1 MPHPAARGSTASRV
15 PDDAR
20 RAESV
25 TRLLR
30 IIDDLR
36 THCLW
41 TRNLT
46 HAALV
51 EYLIEESY
59 ELVEAIEDDHGP
71 EEVRGEIADVL
82 WQLVLHSAIAEEA
95 GSFDFA
101 DVADHLAEKMIRR
114 NKHVF
119 APDGSLLG
127 DYPSTEAEIIASWD
141 EAKRAERA
149 AAADPAAGRS
159 AGTVAFA
166 APERHL
172 PALARAQKTLGRAER
187 AGAGAVVERLRDPA
201 GQRTVA
207 TEEELGDELLRIVAA
222 ARRDGWD
229 AERALRGAVA
239 RFTEDVTRALG

>member
-1 MPHPAARGSTASRV
+1 MQHPASTGSAPSRV

-30 IIDDLR
+30 IIDELR

-46 HAALV
+46 HEALV

-59 ELVEAIEDDHGP
+59 ELVEAIEDGHGP
-71 EEVRGEIADVL
+71 DEVRGELADVL
-82 WQLVLHSAIAEEA
+82 LQLVLHSAIADAA
-95 GSFDFA
+95 GRFDFA
-101 DVADHLAEKMIRR
+101 DVADHLSEKMIRR
-114 NKHVF
+114 NKHIY

-127 DYPSTEAEIIASWD
+127 SYPETEAEIIASWD

-149 AAADPAAGRS
+149 VTAGSGHDGGASGAAY
-159 AGTVAFA
+159 A

-172 PALARAQKTLGRAER
+172 PALARAQKSLARAER
-187 AGAGAVVERLRDPA
+187 AGASDVVRQIESAPQSSA
-201 GQRTVA
+201 A
-207 TEEELGDELLRIVAA
+207 ASEEELGDELLRVVAE
-222 ARRDGWD
+222 ARRKGWD